1 MLYIVVKDAEEK
13 KMKEKRKSTADK
25 ILDFYNSLHPNWKLP
40 DGFELLFPFD
50 NEDTWYCV
58 ENFYHK
64 YFNDE
69 EERKLILGINP
80 GRFGAGITGVPFTDP
95 KIIKERCGIDNPFP
109 KKNELSAIFIYELVD
124 GYGGT
129 EAFYQDYFISS
140 VCPLGFLKDGINCNY
155 YDDKSLFDAVKSH
168 IVTSINTHFDIGID
182 RSRVYCLGKGTN
194 YKYLSKLNDEY
205 QFFGEVIPLPH
216 PRWVMQYRR
225 KKKEEIA
232 VEIIEK
238 LRG

>member
-1 MLYIVVKDAEEK
+1 MLYIAVKGVEEI
-13 KMKEKRKSTADK
+13 KMREKGKTTADK
-25 ILDFYNSLHPNWKLP
+25 ILEFYKGLHPDWPLP
-40 DGFELLFPFD
+40 DEFQLLFPFD
-50 NEDTWYCV
+50 NKDTWNCV
-58 ENFYHK
+58 EHFYRK
-64 YFNDE
+64 YFNDKN
-69 EERKLILGINP
+69 ERKLILGINP

-95 KIIKERCGIDNPFP
+95 KILKERCGIDNPFP

-129 EAFYQDYFISS
+129 EPFYHDFFISS

-155 YDDKSLFDAVKSH
+155 YDDKTLFRAVKSR
-168 IVTSINTHFDIGID
+168 IVNSIKSHFNIGID
-182 RSRVYCLGKGTN
+182 RSKVFCLGKGTN
-194 YKYLSKLNDEY
+194 YKYLNQLNEEY

-232 VEIIEK
+232 IEIIEK